1 MSKSNWIK
9 FILLFVVGATAGYY
23 FYTYENPGSGVTANH
38 FPCNEPFTY
47 SIGHIDNRFG
57 LNKPEVEDAM
67 NNAVQLWSDALGT
80 TVAVSSDNSVITVDF
95 VYDERQQSVDGEMRF
110 RERIN
115 SEQIQLT
122 QMQRAFD
129 QKRDRF
135 EQRSSA
141 YVQFAE
147 QTTLELNRFNEW
159 VSSKNELGGF
169 SEYDVTVFE
178 ERKKSVES
186 MQYRVLNERR
196 ELDRIASEINQELE
210 QLNRKI
216 EESNRLIDEYNKRYS
231 GESRFTKATFQ
242 GVGWGGVITVNTF
255 MSKNE
260 LTLIL
265 AHELG
270 HALGL
275 NHVSNPKS
283 IMYSR
288 MGEQERFPIL
298 QPTAE
303 DLAALKA
310 LCE

>member
-1 MSKSNWIK
+1 MSYSNWIK
-9 FILLFVVGATAGYY
+9 FILLFVVGTTAGYY
-23 FYTYENPGSGVTANH
+23 FYSYENHGTGVTVNH

-57 LNKPEVEDAM
+57 LNKSEVADAM
-67 NNAVQLWSDALGT
+67 KNAAQLWSDALGT
-80 TVAVSSDNSVITVDF
+80 TVAISSENSMITVNF
-95 VYDERQQSVDGEMRF
+95 VYDNRQQNVDGEMRF

-115 SEQIQLT
+115 SEQTLLT

-135 EQRSSA
+135 EQRSAA
-141 YVQFAE
+141 YVQLAE
-147 QTTLELNRFNEW
+147 QTTTELNRLNEW
-159 VSSKNELGGF
+159 VRSKNETGGF
-169 SEYDVTVFE
+169 SENDVTVFE
-178 ERKKSVES
+178 ERKRSVES
-186 MQYRVLNERR
+186 MQQRVLNERR
-196 ELDRIASEINQELE
+196 ELDRIALEINRELE
-210 QLNRKI
+210 QLNRRV
-216 EESNRLIDEYNKRYS
+216 EESNRLIDEYNKAYS

-242 GVGWGGVITVNTF
+242 RIGTGGVITVNTF

-303 DLAALKA
+303 DLKA
-310 LCE
+310 LRALCD

>member
-1 MSKSNWIK
+1 MSYSNWIK
-9 FILLFVVGATAGYY
+9 FILLFVVGTTAGYY
-23 FYTYENPGSGVTANH
+23 FYTYEYHGAGATLNH

-57 LNKPEVEDAM
+57 LNKSEVADAM
-67 NNAVQLWSDALGT
+67 TNAAQLWSDALGT
-80 TVAVSSDNSVITVDF
+80 TVAVSSENSMITVNF
-95 VYDERQQSVDGEMRF
+95 VYDDRQQNVDGEMRF

-115 SEQIQLT
+115 SEQTLLT

-135 EQRSSA
+135 EQRSAA
-141 YVQFAE
+141 YVQLAE
-147 QTTLELNRFNEW
+147 QTTTELNRLNEW
-159 VSSKNELGGF
+159 VSSKNEAGGF
-169 SEYDVTVFE
+169 SENDVTVFE
-178 ERKKSVES
+178 ERKRSVES
-186 MQYRVLNERR
+186 MQQRVLNERR
-196 ELDRIASEINQELE
+196 ELDRIALEINRELE
-210 QLNRKI
+210 QLNRRV
-216 EESNRLIDEYNKRYS
+216 EESNRLIDEYNKAYS

-242 GVGWGGVITVNTF
+242 RIGTGGVITVNTF

-288 MGEQERFPIL
+288 MGEQERFPLL

-303 DLAALKA
+303 DLDALRA
-310 LCE
+310 LCD